1 MGGTAHLTDDQR
13 KSIGDKCAIMQQFYM
28 ELQSEMDT
36 KPRHEDISKTLSQIE
51 NKQMLIE
58 SEVNSILSTP
68 VPAPVKIDLE
78 NRGAAEDAAPGEGE
92 ANLDLAADLDEAV
105 ADAA

>member
-1 MGGTAHLTDDQR
+1 
-13 KSIGDKCAIMQQFYM
+13 
-28 ELQSEMDT
+28 
-36 KPRHEDISKTLSQIE
+36 
-51 NKQMLIE
+51 MLIE
-58 SEVNSILSTP
+58 SEVNAILSTP

-105 ADAA
+105 VDAA